1 MKGLLFT
8 YLVVFTGALIAFRKP
23 VYGLLIYVG
32 LSVLRPDAMW
42 GWAGDLQSQSRIVGI
57 PILVGWAFQGFGSW
71 QFGRARA
78 IVVTVLLYFIWL
90 LLSSMQA
97 IDQAV
102 AWHAVVEFSKTLL
115 PFLVG
120 VTLIKTGKEARLL
133 LWVIVATQGYVCLD
147 MNRTY
152 LEQGY
157 NRAFAEGFG
166 GMDNNS
172 FAISVLTTIGAAF
185 ALAMSAKTYTAKA
198 IATGAMLLMLHTI
211 LLTFSRGAF
220 VGLLAVAVAA
230 IVLMPKRP
238 KYFGAI
244 IVVALIAFRLTGPEL
259 SARLGTTFAPREERD
274 GSAESRLDLWK
285 DTLSV
290 VGDEPFLGVGP
301 LNWPLVASRF
311 GWPEGKEAHSVWMQT
326 AAELGVPGVTFLIL
340 FYVLAVKRLW
350 PIARARDNTDP
361 QEKVFAMGLILSLI
375 GFVVSAQFVSLQG
388 LEMPF
393 YITMI
398 SAILIKSRT
407 LRESAPA
414 VPPGMPVRTSEAPV
428 AVAGI
433 RRPIAVINPRAI
445 RAGRR
450 GSQPLQSQSQQKS

>member
-1 MKGLLFT
+1 MLGLLAT
-8 YLVVFTGALIAFRKP
+8 YLVVLTGALVAFRKP

-32 LSVLRPDAMW
+32 LSVLRPEALW
-42 GWAGDLQSQSRIVGI
+42 GWAGDLQNQSRIVGI
-57 PILVGWAFQGFGSW
+57 PVLIGWAYQGFGSW

-78 IVVTVLLYFIWL
+78 IVISVLLYFLWL
-90 LLSSMQA
+90 LLSAMQA
-97 IDQAV
+97 FDPAV
-102 AWHAVVEFSKTLL
+102 SWKVIVEFSKTLL

-120 VTLIKTGKEARLL
+120 VTLIKTEKEARQL
-133 LWVIVATQGYVCLD
+133 LWVIVIAQGYVCLD
-147 MNRTY
+147 MNRMY

-157 NRAFAEGFG
+157 NRPFAEGFG

-172 FAISVLTTIGAAF
+172 FAISVLTTTGGAF
-185 ALAMSAKTYTAKA
+185 GLALSAKTYRSKA

-220 VGLLAVAVAA
+220 VSLLAVAVAA

-244 IVVALIAFRLTGPEL
+244 FVVALIAFRLTGPEL
-259 SARLGTTFAPREERD
+259 SERLATTFAPREERD

-285 DTLSV
+285 DTITVISE
-290 VGDEPFLGVGP
+290 EPILGVGP
-301 LNWPLVASRF
+301 LNWPLVADRF
-311 GWPEGKEAHSVWMQT
+311 GWPKGKEAHSVWMQT

-340 FYVLAVKRLW
+340 FYGFAVKRLW
-350 PIARARDNTDP
+350 SVAWARDNTDP
-361 QEKVFAMGLILSLI
+361 QEKVFAVGLILSLI

-388 LEMPF
+388 LEIPF

-398 SAILIKSRT
+398 SAIVLKCRS

-414 VPPGMPVRTSEAPV
+414 VPAGMPVRTSAAPV

-433 RRPIAVINPRAI
+433 PRPIAVTNPRAI
-445 RAGRR
+445 PAGRPR
-450 GSQPLQSQSQQKS
+450 MQPLRSQSRQKS

>member
-1 MKGLLFT
+1 MLGLLAT
-8 YLVVFTGALIAFRKP
+8 YLVVLTGALVALRRP
-23 VYGLLIYVG
+23 VYGLFIYVG
-32 LSVLRPDAMW
+32 LSVIRPEALW
-42 GWAGDLQSQSRIVGI
+42 GWAGDLQGQSRIVGI
-57 PILVGWAFQGFGSW
+57 PVLIGWAFQGFGSW
-71 QFGRARA
+71 QLGRARA
-78 IVVTVLLYFIWL
+78 IVICMLLYFLWL
-90 LLSSMQA
+90 LLSA
-97 IDQAV
+97 GQAV
-102 AWHAVVEFSKTLL
+102 DPAVSWHVIVEFSKTLL

-120 VTLIKTGKEARLL
+120 VTLINTEREARQL
-133 LWVIVATQGYVCLD
+133 LWVIVITQGYVCLD
-147 MNRTY
+147 MNRMY

-172 FAISVLTTIGAAF
+172 FGISLLTTIGAAF
-185 ALAMSAKTYTAKA
+185 ALALSAKTYQAKA
-198 IATGAMLLMLHTI
+198 IAAAAMLLLLHTI

-220 VGLLAVAVAA
+220 VGLLAVAVVA

-259 SARLGTTFAPREERD
+259 SERLSTTFAPREERD

-285 DTLSV
+285 DTFTV
-290 VGDEPFLGVGP
+290 VSEEPILGVGP

-326 AAELGVPGVTFLIL
+326 AAELGIPGVTFLLL
-340 FYVLAVKRLW
+340 FYGFAVTRLW
-350 PIARARDNTDP
+350 PIAWARDTTDP
-361 QEKVFAMGLILSLI
+361 QGKVFALGLILSLV

-398 SAILIKSRT
+398 SAIVLKCRST
-407 LRESAPA
+407 RESAPA
-414 VPPGMPVRTSEAPV
+414 VPAEMPVPTSAAPV
-428 AVAGI
+428 AVGI
-433 RRPIAVINPRAI
+433 RHPIAVSNPRAI
-445 RAGRR
+445 TAARPALR
-450 GSQPLQSQSQQKS
+450 SQSQQKS